1 MTSPGASSVPARSEP
16 IMMEAAPAAS
26 AFTRSPENFTP
37 PSEMIGM
44 PYFSAARAQSSTA
57 VICGT
62 PTPATTRVVQME
74 PGPTPHFTASTPAL
88 QSASAASKV
97 ATFPATISTFLKFCF
112 VERTASM
119 TPRLCPCAVSMAMTS
134 TPALRS
140 AWMRASRS
148 TPTPTAAPHRSR
160 PSESFAAFGCCW
172 TFSMSLIVTSPF
184 SSKASFTMSSFSMRW
199 RWSSSFASSIVTP
212 TRAVMRSFVITC
224 STRCSRFFSKRRS
237 RFVRMPTS
245 RPRWTTGMP
254 LIPCSRMRPTARW
267 MGAFGSI
274 VTGSAT
280 TADSNFLTFTTS
292 DACSST
298 VRFLWT
304 NPSPPAAAMA
314 IAMRASVT
322 VSIAADTIGML
333 IWMLRVSRVDVSTDF
348 GSTSDSAGRSRT
360 SSNVSASRR
369 SSRLSMRTYMRPR
382 AGPSRR
388 ACPPDRRS
396 GMMGAGGGT
405 ARQAERPA
413 HARRAAA
420 EAVVRHRRRVHREVC
435 LQHLPRRR
443 VHPHPRPQ
451 GGRDDPRIRAAAR
464 GRRGGREGA
473 GRRSMGAAGEPER
486 PPAHRARHGRAV
498 HDPRRELARARRS
511 NGVAEGED
519 RGGGRRAGRRAAP
532 GRHAPAPGVVGHA
545 APSPGTPVPGRP
557 ATRPGMPAQADLAQ
571 SHRIE
576 QLSPGAARIEIGLPG
591 EPQPITRPSRAIV
604 GIDLGTT
611 NSCAAVVKDGRPY
624 VIPSREGYNTVPSI
638 VALNARNKIVVG
650 HLAKAQLLTNPRATV
665 YGAKRLVGRPFESE
679 VVQEI
684 QSKFAYE
691 IVPDAQGL
699 AAVRLG
705 PETLSLEQISALIL
719 REVKEVAQN
728 HLQEEVNRAVITV
741 PAYYNE
747 RQRAA
752 VRLAGALA
760 GLHVERILNEP
771 TAAALAYA
779 FGHHLNQRV
788 LVYDLGGGTFDAS
801 VLELNDNVY
810 EVVSTGGDT
819 FLGGVD
825 FDNRIVDRLR
835 AVWRERTGGDF
846 SGDRVALSRL
856 VDAAERAKCA
866 LSERTDFPVQLP
878 FLALKDG
885 QPVSLET
892 LLSRAELVELVEPL
906 VDKTLE
912 VCREV
917 LLAKGLHTG
926 DIEEVLLVGGQ
937 SRMPLVHEKV
947 AAFFGK
953 PPSRAV
959 HPDEAVAI
967 GAALLAYSLGSSEGV
982 VLIDVLPMSIGIGL
996 PGGRVKTIID
1006 RNTPLPARKQYG
1018 LATTKD
1024 GQTEFELVVYQGES
1038 GIAAES
1044 DYLGTLRLTGLPPG
1058 PRGMVK
1064 IAVTFELGAEC
1075 LLTV

>member
-1 MTSPGASSVPARSEP
+1 
-16 IMMEAAPAAS
+16 
-26 AFTRSPENFTP
+26 
-37 PSEMIGM
+37 
-44 PYFSAARAQSSTA
+44 
-57 VICGT
+57 
-62 PTPATTRVVQME
+62 
-74 PGPTPHFTASTPAL
+74 
-88 QSASAASKV
+88 
-97 ATFPATISTFLKFCF
+97 
-112 VERTASM
+112 
-119 TPRLCPCAVSMAMTS
+119 
-134 TPALRS
+134 
-140 AWMRASRS
+140 
-148 TPTPTAAPHRSR
+148 
-160 PSESFAAFGCCW
+160 
-172 TFSMSLIVTSPF
+172 
-184 SSKASFTMSSFSMRW
+184 
-199 RWSSSFASSIVTP
+199 
-212 TRAVMRSFVITC
+212 MRSFVITC
-224 STRCSRFFSKRRS
+224 STRCSRFFSKGRS

-245 RPRWTTGMP
+245 RPRCTTGMP

-267 MGAFGSI
+267 IGASGSI

-280 TADSNFLTFTTS
+280 TADSNFFTFTTS

-532 GRHAPAPGVVGHA
+532 GRHAAADAGADAGHPRAAPRAHPRPWRSRARGPFSRHARTRPARDASRDAGAGGPRAIAPHRAAVTGGGAHRDRAPGRA
-545 APSPGTPVPGRP
+545 AADHPPV
-557 ATRPGMPAQADLAQ
+557 
-571 SHRIE
+571 
-576 QLSPGAARIEIGLPG
+576 AR
-591 EPQPITRPSRAIV
+591 
-604 GIDLGTT
+604 
-611 NSCAAVVKDGRPY
+611 
-624 VIPSREGYNTVPSI
+624 
-638 VALNARNKIVVG
+638 NARNKIVVG

-665 YGAKRLVGRPFESE
+665 YGAKRLVGRPFESD

-684 QSKFAYE
+684 RSKFAYE
-691 IVPDAQGL
+691 IVADAHGL

-741 PAYYNE
+741 P
-747 RQRAA
+747 
-752 VRLAGALA
+752 
-760 GLHVERILNEP
+760 
-771 TAAALAYA
+771 
-779 FGHHLNQRV
+779 
-788 LVYDLGGGTFDAS
+788 
-801 VLELNDNVY
+801 
-810 EVVSTGGDT
+810 
-819 FLGGVD
+819 
-825 FDNRIVDRLR
+825 
-835 AVWRERTGGDF
+835 
-846 SGDRVALSRL
+846 
-856 VDAAERAKCA
+856 
-866 LSERTDFPVQLP
+866 
-878 FLALKDG
+878 
-885 QPVSLET
+885 
-892 LLSRAELVELVEPL
+892 
-906 VDKTLE
+906 
-912 VCREV
+912 
-917 LLAKGLHTG
+917 
-926 DIEEVLLVGGQ
+926 
-937 SRMPLVHEKV
+937 
-947 AAFFGK
+947 
-953 PPSRAV
+953 
-959 HPDEAVAI
+959 
-967 GAALLAYSLGSSEGV
+967 
-982 VLIDVLPMSIGIGL
+982 
-996 PGGRVKTIID
+996 
-1006 RNTPLPARKQYG
+1006 
-1018 LATTKD
+1018 
-1024 GQTEFELVVYQGES
+1024 
-1038 GIAAES
+1038 
-1044 DYLGTLRLTGLPPG
+1044 
-1058 PRGMVK
+1058 
-1064 IAVTFELGAEC
+1064 
-1075 LLTV
+1075 